1 MLLQMGSI
9 KNYMAVIDSIGCAGR
24 AHGKSMISLGLSR
37 FNLVSLFRPKWIL
50 DASVSSLMMILT
62 RYEVFCL
69 IL

>member
-9 KNYMAVIDSIGCAGR
+9 KNYMAVIDSIGCAGQ
-24 AHGKSMISLGLSR
+24 AHGKSMISLGLSM
-37 FNLVSLFRPKWIL
+37 FNLFSLFMPKRIL